1 MDKIGVVTV
10 TFNSEEVIDDFMKS
24 LLAQTHENFSLF
36 VIDNASKDGTLA
48 KFKNWPESRLTVVT
62 NQINMG
68 VAAGNNQGIK
78 LALEAGCDFILLI
91 NNDTVFEQDLLS
103 KLLQVIK
110 QMSCS
115 IATPKMMYYLSPDT
129 IWYAGGFFYK
139 RNGYIPHHRGINEK
153 DIAQYNYLEKV
164 DYAPT
169 CCTLIKKEVFADIG
183 LMDEKYFVYADDTD
197 FFYRIWKD
205 GRHIMFYVPWIE
217 FYHKVGSLTKS
228 KRGNPESQYGEFYIK
243 YTTRNNI
250 YYLKKQR
257 SIYSIF
263 YIVYYYLKI
272 NLSFWITGRWQ
283 RNIKTFLLL
292 QQSFWEGL
300 FY

>member
-48 KFKNWPESRLTVVT
+48 KFKNWPESRSTVVT

-78 LALEAGCDFILLI
+78 LALESGCDFVLLI

-115 IATPKMMYYLSPDT
+115 ITTPKMMYYLSPDT

-228 KRGNPESQYGEFYIK
+228 KRGNPESQYGEFYIR

-250 YYLKKQR
+250 YYLKKQK

-263 YIVYYYLKI
+263 YIVYYYLRI